1 MCSET
6 TAWRCV
12 KTRQQ
17 KGRVKTPRGGKEERN
32 EAKQGLGAA
41 RRSGVPV
48 GIQSRQKH
56 RRHSNREGVSGS

>member
-6 TAWRCV
+6 TVWRCV

-17 KGRVKTPRGGKEERN
+17 KGRVKTLRGGKEERN

-41 RRSGVPV
+41 RRSGVVGNSGDPV
-48 GIQSRQKH
+48 
-56 RRHSNREGVSGS
+56 